1 MRRAMIAAGLT
12 VVLLTGC
19 QPEADPKTDAIGA
32 ASTAPAED
40 AVTTDANLLK
50 DVIERTPQYLVGI
63 TFPPVANA
71 HPPLAKALKAY
82 ADAARADLAQAVKGV
97 EATGSAA
104 TPYDLSLNFTDV
116 SQGENAIVIAADGSL
131 YTGGAHGIPLIAR
144 FTYLPSE
151 QRLLAPADLIPDAK
165 GWKAISDYVREQLAD
180 AVGKRLVEDD
190 VPQGDRASIVK
201 NAAGMIEEGTVPDA
215 ANFAQFEPIPSA
227 DGKWFGLRFVFPPY
241 QVGPYSDGT
250 QTVDVP
256 ASVLMPH
263 LAPAY
268 RSRFT
273 GG

>member
-1 MRRAMIAAGLT
+1 MCRALIVAILAILITGCRPEAQQSAANAAG
-12 VVLLTGC
+12 V
-19 QPEADPKTDAIGA
+19 A
-32 ASTAPAED
+32 ASTV
-40 AVTTDANLLK
+40 AVVDKTLLK

-71 HPPLAKALKAY
+71 YPVLAKALRDY
-82 ADAARADLAQAVKGV
+82 ADAARADLAEAVKGAV
-97 EATGSAA
+97 GDGQTSM
-104 TPYDLSLNFTDV
+104 PYDLSLNFTDISPQQDV
-116 SQGENAIVIAADGSL
+116 IVIAADGSL
-131 YTGGAHGIPLIAR
+131 YTGGAHGIPLVAR
-144 FTYLPSE
+144 FNYLPGE
-151 QRLLAPADLIPDAK
+151 QRLLQSSDLVPDEA
-165 GWKAISDYVREQLAD
+165 GWKAVSDYVREQLAD
-180 AVGKRLVEDD
+180 AVSKRLVEDD
-190 VPQGDRASIVK
+190 VPAADRATMLK
-201 NAAGMIEEGTVPDA
+201 NAAGMIDEGTVPDA
-215 ANFAQFEPIPSA
+215 ANFSQFEPIPSA

>member
-1 MRRAMIAAGLT
+1 MRRALIAAALIT
-12 VVLLTGC
+12 MLIGC
-19 QPEADPKTDAIGA
+19 QRDADPTATPSADAG
-32 ASTAPAED
+32 ASTPAATAAD
-40 AVTTDANLLK
+40 SALLK
-50 DVIERTPQYLVGI
+50 DVIERNPKYLVGI

-71 HPPLAKALKAY
+71 HPPLAKALNEY
-82 ADAARADLAQAVKGV
+82 AEASRADLAQAVQGA
-97 EATGSAA
+97 ESSGTAA

-116 SQGENAIVIAADGSL
+116 SQGKDVIVIAADGSL

-144 FTYLPSE
+144 FTYLPQE
-151 QRLLAPADLIPDAK
+151 QRLLKPSDLVPGEA

-190 VPQGDRASIVK
+190 VPVADRPTIVK

>member
-1 MRRAMIAAGLT
+1 MRR
-12 VVLLTGC
+12 VLIVAILAILITGC
-19 QPEADPKTDAIGA
+19 RQEAQQSPENAPGATQPAANTNAADKA
-32 ASTAPAED
+32 
-40 AVTTDANLLK
+40 LLK

-71 HPPLAKALKAY
+71 YPVLAKALRDY
-82 ADAARADLAQAVKGV
+82 ADTARSDLAEAVKD
-97 EATGSAA
+97 AA
-104 TPYDLSLNFTDV
+104 SSGQAGTPYDLSLNFTDV
-116 SQGENAIVIAADGSL
+116 SPRQDVIVIAADGSL
-131 YTGGAHGIPLIAR
+131 YTGGAHGIPLVAR
-144 FTYLPSE
+144 FNYLPGE
-151 QRLLAPADLIPDAK
+151 QRLLQSSDLVPDEA
-165 GWKAISDYVREQLAD
+165 GWKAVSDYVRKQLAD

-190 VPQGDRASIVK
+190 VPEADRAAIVK
-201 NAAGMIEEGTVPDA
+201 NAASMIEEGTVPEA

-256 ASVLMPH
+256 ASVLMPYV
-263 LAPAY
+263 AAAY

>member
-1 MRRAMIAAGLT
+1 MRRVLTAAALAI
-12 VVLLTGC
+12 LITGC
-19 QPEADPKTDAIGA
+19 QPEAQQNPADT
-32 ASTAPAED
+32 ASTAPA
-40 AVTTDANLLK
+40 AATAQATDKAMLK
-50 DVIERTPQYLVGI
+50 DVIERTPKYLVGI
-63 TFPPVANA
+63 TFPPVASA
-71 HPPLAKALKAY
+71 HPVLAKALSDY
-82 ADAARADLAQAVKGV
+82 ADAARADLSQAVEGA
-97 EATGSAA
+97 EASGTAA
-104 TPYDLSLNFTDV
+104 TPYDLSLNFTDISPRDDV
-116 SQGENAIVIAADGSL
+116 IVIAADGSL

-151 QRLLAPADLIPDAK
+151 QRLLQSSDLVPSEA
-165 GWKAISDYVREQLAD
+165 GWKAISEYVREQLAD

-190 VPQGDRASIVK
+190 VPVADRAAIVK
-201 NAAGMIEEGTVPDA
+201 NSAGMIEEGTLPEA

>member
-1 MRRAMIAAGLT
+1 MRRVLTIA
-12 VVLLTGC
+12 VLAILITGC
-19 QPEADPKTDAIGA
+19 RKEAEQV
-32 ASTAPAED
+32 TAPATNAAAQGQAAAD
-40 AVTTDANLLK
+40 NGQLK
-50 DVIERTPQYLVGI
+50 DVIERTPKYLIGI

-71 HPPLAKALKAY
+71 HPVLAKALREY
-82 ADAARADLAQAVKGV
+82 ADAARADLAGAVKGA
-97 EATGSAA
+97 EASGQTG
-104 TPYDLSLNFTDV
+104 TPYDLSLNFTDISPRDDV
-116 SQGENAIVIAADGSL
+116 IVIAADGSL

-144 FTYLPSE
+144 FTYLPGE
-151 QRLLAPADLIPDAK
+151 QRLLQPSDLVPSEA

-190 VPQGDRASIVK
+190 VPESDRADIVK
-201 NAAGMIEEGTVPDA
+201 SASRMIEEGTAPDA
-215 ANFAQFEPIPSA
+215 GNFAQFEPIPSA

>member
-1 MRRAMIAAGLT
+1 MRRVLTLAALAILIVGCRNEAQQPSADVSATTAPTAAG
-12 VVLLTGC
+12 
-19 QPEADPKTDAIGA
+19 QADGKTA
-32 ASTAPAED
+32 
-40 AVTTDANLLK
+40 LK
-50 DVIERTPQYLVGI
+50 DVIERTPKYLVGI

-71 HPPLAKALKAY
+71 HPVLAKALEDY
-82 ADAARADLAQAVKGV
+82 SDAARADLAQAVQGA
-97 EATGSAA
+97 EGSGQTS
-104 TPYDLSLNFTDV
+104 TPYDLSLNFTDISPRQDV
-116 SQGENAIVIAADGSL
+116 IVIAADGSL

-151 QRLLAPADLIPDAK
+151 QRLLQSSDLVPSEA

-190 VPQGDRASIVK
+190 VPEADRVAMIK
-201 NAAGMIEEGTVPDA
+201 NASRMIEEGTAPDA

-256 ASVLMPH
+256 TSVLMPH
-263 LAPAY
+263 LEPAY

>member
-1 MRRAMIAAGLT
+1 MRQVLTAAALA
-12 VVLLTGC
+12 LLITGC
-19 QPEADPKTDAIGA
+19 QQGAQAPASEA
-32 ASTAPAED
+32 TAPPASAANAAGAQD
-40 AVTTDANLLK
+40 APLK

-71 HPPLAKALKAY
+71 HPVLAKALSDY
-82 ADAARADLAQAVKGV
+82 ADAARSDLAEAVQGAAASG
-97 EATGSAA
+97 EAG

-116 SQGENAIVIAADGSL
+116 SPQKDVIVIAADGSL
-131 YTGGAHGIPLIAR
+131 YTGGAQGIPLIAR
-144 FTYLPSE
+144 FNYLPGE
-151 QRLLAPADLIPDAK
+151 QRLLRSSDLIPDEA
-165 GWKAISDYVREQLAD
+165 GWKAVSKYVRVQLAD
-180 AVGKRLVEDD
+180 AVDARLVEDD
-190 VPQGDRASIVK
+190 VPQADRAAIAK
-201 NAAGMIEEGTVPDA
+201 NAGAMIAEGTMPEA

-256 ASVLMPH
+256 ASELLPYI
-263 LAPAY
+263 APAY